1 MLNSGAHIAYCL
13 LQNHVSNIIPK
24 PNPTL
29 IAIDSDWVFPNTTEG
44 IELALSKNKSY
55 LFSSIP
61 FYTRTSNRNIS

>member
-44 IELALSKNKSY
+44 IELA
-55 LFSSIP
+55 
-61 FYTRTSNRNIS
+61 